1 MRDYNNSVRKLVD
14 DIKAICTHNGL
25 GGEANEYK
33 IVTQSFLYKFLN
45 DKFLFITKKNYTDL
59 EKLSD
64 DEYEKLL
71 IKVGNKT
78 AKLRYTH
85 LLEHLFS
92 IQDKDDFAK
101 TYDETLNDI
110 AILNKDVFSVHTDS
124 NTDITR

>member
-45 DKFLFITKKNYTDL
+45 DKFLFITKKVIQNSKNFT
-59 EKLSD
+59 E

-71 IKVGNKT
+71 MKVGNKT
-78 AKLRYTH
+78 SKIKVYTSARTS
-85 LLEHLFS
+85 F
-92 IQDKDDFAK
+92 
-101 TYDETLNDI
+101 
-110 AILNKDVFSVHTDS
+110 
-124 NTDITR
+124 